1 MPRLNSFICA
11 TAPIIAAES
20 FSSACGETLSPTG
33 EREFCSESELAG
45 EAVILRQR
53 LDLVPGRILDLDAVL
68 AAVLLAAVLDLA
80 GIEDAARPFRGR
92 CFLQVFDE
100 LADLLLEFAE
110 RAERIDLEARHK
122 AAVIVPAGRLDPK
135 AEPGQEAA
143 QDLDH
148 DGEAGALVAAVGAAQ
163 RQQRATLA

>member
-33 EREFCSESELAG
+33 EREFCSKGELAG

-68 AAVLLAAVLDLA
+68 APVLLAAVLDLA
-80 GIEDAARPFRGR
+80 GIEDAARAFGGR
-92 CFLQVFDE
+92 RLLQVAHEF
-100 LADLLLEFAE
+100 ADLLLELAE
-110 RAERIDLEARHK
+110 RAERVDLKAGHK
-122 AAVIVPAGRLDPK
+122 AAVIVPAGRLDPET
-135 AEPGQEAA
+135 EPGQEAA

-148 DGEAGALVAAVGAAQ
+148 DGEPGAL
-163 RQQRATLA
+163 

>member
-80 GIEDAARPFRGR
+80 GIEDAARPFRRRG
-92 CFLQVFDE
+92 FLQVCGQ
-100 LADLLLEFAE
+100 LADLLLELGE
-110 RAERIDLEARHK
+110 RAKRIDLAAGHE
-122 AAVIVPAGRLDPK
+122 AAVIVPAGRLAPNADPGR
-135 AEPGQEAA
+135 EP
-143 QDLDH
+143 
-148 DGEAGALVAAVGAAQ
+148 
-163 RQQRATLA
+163 T